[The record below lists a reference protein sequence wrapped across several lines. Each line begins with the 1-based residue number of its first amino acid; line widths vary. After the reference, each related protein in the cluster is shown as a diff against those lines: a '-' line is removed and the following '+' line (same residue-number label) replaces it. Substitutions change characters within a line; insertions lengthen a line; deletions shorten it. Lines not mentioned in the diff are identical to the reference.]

1 MYKSKLNIKQTQQAI
16 QDLKFDFTKQLHK
29 RLNLT
34 RVSAPLFVESNSK
47 INDGLNGET
56 PVTFFPKSINNQHE
70 IVHSLAKWKR
80 TALQKYHFAKY
91 EGIYADMN
99 AIRREE
105 ELDYKHSYYVDQ
117 WDWEMIIDQSDRNL
131 DFLKQTVLKIYESI
145 KFVKR
150 ELILDFPNLVYD
162 FPEELT
168 FITSQELYDLYPEL
182 PAEKRENEFA
192 RKYKAFFVIGVGYKL
207 PDGKEHS
214 KRAFDY
220 DDWNLNGDL
229 IFYDKVNDAALEVS
243 SMGIRVNAN
252 ALQKQKDYLNVD
264 DSKMGEYHQNIL
276 NETLPFTIGG
286 GIGQSRLSMLL
297 LEKKHIGEVQVSTW
311 DEQTQKYCK
320 ENNIEL
326 L

>member
-1 MYKSKLNIKQTQQAI
+1 MYQSKLTIKQTQQAI

-34 RVSAPLFVESNSK
+34 RVSAPLFVESQSK

-56 PVTFFPKSINNQHE
+56 PVTFYPKNIQKQHE

-80 TALQKYHFAKY
+80 MALAKY
-91 EGIYADMN
+91 KFDVHEGLYADMN

-117 WDWEMIIDQSDRNL
+117 WDWEMVINKKDRNVE
-131 DFLKQTVLKIYESI
+131 FLKTTVKKIYEAI

-150 ELILDFPNLVYD
+150 ELILDFPQLTYD

-168 FITSQELYDLYPEL
+168 FVTSQQLYEMYPNL
-182 PAEKRENEFA
+182 QPDQRENEFA
-192 RKYKAFFVIGVGYKL
+192 KLHRAFFVMQVGYKL
-207 PDGKEHS
+207 PDNLEHS

-220 DDWNLNGDL
+220 DDWTLNGDL

-243 SMGIRVNAN
+243 SMGIRVNKD
-252 ALQKQKDYLNVD
+252 ALQKQQEYLKID
-264 DSKMGEYHQNIL
+264 DSKIGEYHNLIL
-276 NETLPFTIGG
+276 QEKLPFTIGG

-297 LEKKHIGEVQVSTW
+297 LEKKHIGEVQVSCW
-311 DEQTQKYCK
+311 DEQTKEYCAQ
-320 ENNIEL
+320 NNIEL

>member
-1 MYKSKLNIKQTQQAI
+1 MYKSVLNIHQTQQAI

-29 RLNLT
+29 RLHLT
-34 RVSAPLFVESNSK
+34 RVSAPLFVKSDTK

-56 PVTFFPKSINNQHE
+56 PVSFFPKNINEQHE

-80 TALQKYHFAKY
+80 MALKKYQFGLHTGLY
-91 EGIYADMN
+91 TDMN

-105 ELDYKHSYYVDQ
+105 NLDYKHSYYVDQ
-117 WDWEMIIDQSDRNL
+117 WDWEMIIDKKDRNL
-131 DFLKQTVLKIYESI
+131 DFLKETVKKIYESI

-150 ELILDFPNLVYD
+150 ELVLDFPQLTYD
-162 FPEELT
+162 FPEEIT
-168 FITSQELYDLYPEL
+168 FITSSELYSKYPNL
-182 PAEKRENEFA
+182 TAEERENEFA
-192 RKYKAFFVIGVGYKL
+192 KEVKAFFVIQVGHNL
-207 PDGKEHS
+207 PDGLPQS

-229 IFYDKVNDAALEVS
+229 IFYDKQNDAALEVS
-243 SMGIRVNAN
+243 SMGIRVDAK
-252 ALQKQKDYLNVD
+252 AMTEQKVLLNINENLL
-264 DSKMGEYHQNIL
+264 GEYHQQIL
-276 NETLPFTIGG
+276 TEELPFTIGG

-311 DEQTQKYCK
+311 DEKTLAKCK
-320 ENNIEL
+320 AEGIEL